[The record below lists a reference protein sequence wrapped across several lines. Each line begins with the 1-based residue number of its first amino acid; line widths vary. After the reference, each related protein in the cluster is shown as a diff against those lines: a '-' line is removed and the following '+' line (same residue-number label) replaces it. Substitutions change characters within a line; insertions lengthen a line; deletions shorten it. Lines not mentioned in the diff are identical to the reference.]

1 MDVALS
7 ILEALAD
14 GFPSERDVLG
24 TQERYGHNRWREAF
38 VGFDDL
44 VATLRVDQDVAWL
57 LDNCPS
63 PLARDQIL
71 AINGPDPATQSRR
84 ILIASLMWG
93 YGTTGLRYPQRLVA
107 IGGLLADPG
116 LDDLL
121 GRCRDRLTKG
131 DIGPAYQLL
140 TVIPGIRSAFFTKFL
155 YFLGRSLNLGSEYPL
170 ILDTLVSES
179 LAWLTGYRELVALSS
194 YWPTSDSAS
203 YGAYVTRMH
212 GWARQLGTTADVIE
226 FYLWHPP
233 RAEFRAACR
242 TAYRGAGA
250 ETP

>member
-24 TQERYGHNRWREAF
+24 TQEGYDHNRWREAF
-38 VGFDDL
+38 VGFDDS

-63 PLARDQIL
+63 PLTRNQIL
-71 AINGPDPATQSRR
+71 AINGPDAATQSRR

-93 YGTTGLRYPQRLVA
+93 YGTGSLYRKRLVD
-107 IGGLLADPG
+107 IGGLLADPR

-131 DIGPAYQLL
+131 DIELAYQSL
-140 TVIPGIRSAFFTKFL
+140 TSIPGIRSAFFTKFL
-155 YFLGRSLNLGSEYPL
+155 YFLGRSLDSGSEYPL

-179 LAWLTGYRELVALSS
+179 LAWLTGYRELVELDS
-194 YWPTSDSAS
+194 YWPKSNSAS
-203 YGAYVTRMH
+203 YAAYVTRMH

-233 RAEFRAACR
+233 RAEFGAACR

-250 ETP
+250 KTP